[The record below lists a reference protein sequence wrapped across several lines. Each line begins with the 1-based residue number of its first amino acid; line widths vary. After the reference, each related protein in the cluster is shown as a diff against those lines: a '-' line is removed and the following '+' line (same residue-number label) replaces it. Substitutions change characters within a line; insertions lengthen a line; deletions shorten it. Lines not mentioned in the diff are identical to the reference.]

1 MPIDAKNTASRTFLI
16 AMVIGC
22 VLCAWFG
29 IRWQIGTMLAE
40 RTSPADDNAAEIAG
54 TAIRFAPLYSGGH
67 KLLGSVMFEP
77 AESLASYIDAARLSP
92 FDIYRRIDLARA
104 YELSG
109 ELTMAESE
117 FQRAVELAPN
127 YSAPRWHLANFL
139 IRRGRESEAL
149 HELRAAAFDSRRYRD
164 QAFSLVWD
172 IYEKDPSRIEFVAG
186 DRADAIAHAAYFFA
200 SRGAAEASL
209 RNWDRLGAED
219 KKKNEKL
226 ARGIADGLYGQKRF
240 IEAMAFFEQIGMAK
254 AALNTISNGSF
265 EDPISSV
272 EDARFSWEIYR
283 NEAKVEVG
291 ADTRVKRTGER
302 SLRTTFRGYSKPAF
316 YNIAQTVAVEP
327 DSSYTLVFYVRAE
340 NLQSPGPPVV
350 EVVDLINE
358 NALASSEP
366 FAAGNYEWRE
376 FRLDFQTPSNCT
388 GISIRTLRKFCGEEC
403 PISGTF
409 WFDDMELI
417 RK

>member
-1 MPIDAKNTASRTFLI
+1 MPNNATNAASRTLLI

-40 RTSPADDNAAEIAG
+40 RTSPAEDNAAEIAG
-54 TAIRFAPLYSGGH
+54 TSIRFAPLFSGGH
-67 KLLGSVMFEP
+67 KLLGSIMFAPE
-77 AESLASYIDAARLSP
+77 ESLASYVDAARLSP
-92 FDIYRRIDLARA
+92 FDIHRRIDLARA
-104 YELSG
+104 YEQSG
-109 ELTMAESE
+109 ELAKAESE
-117 FQRAVELAPN
+117 FERAAALAPN

-149 HELRAAAFDSRRYRD
+149 QELRAAAFDSRRYRD

-172 IYEKDPSRIEFVAG
+172 IYEKDTARIEYVAG

-209 RNWDRLGAED
+209 RNWDRLGDED

-240 IEAMAFFEQIGMAK
+240 IEAMAFFEQLGMAK
-254 AALNTISNGSF
+254 ASLNKVSDGSF
-265 EDPISSV
+265 ESPIGNV

-283 NEAKVEVG
+283 NEAKVEIG
-291 ADTRVKRTGER
+291 ADSRVKRTGER

-340 NLQSPGPPVV
+340 NLQSPGLPFV

-358 NALASSEP
+358 KALASSEN
-366 FAAGNYEWRE
+366 FAAGSYEWRE
-376 FRLDFQTPSNCT
+376 FRIDFQTPRNCT

-403 PISGTF
+403 PMSGTF

-417 RK
+417 RR